1 MQGTPKQLLLN
12 ISKLYSFTHLLI
24 QEQFLRLWAWC
35 YTLLIQRLS
44 MYSRDSVISLSKLKT
59 WTRACV
65 QSLHS
70 CLTLCDPVGCN
81 PLGSSVCGIFPTRM
95 LEWVAML
102 SSRGSSPPR
111 DRTHIS
117 CMSCIAGGFF
127 TAESLEKPPED
138 GLLNLNIITWL
149 CQRVSIRKLRSPPP
163 PPHHTCFGNIFCQL
177 PQFSFYLFFS

>member
-1 MQGTPKQLLLN
+1 
-12 ISKLYSFTHLLI
+12 
-24 QEQFLRLWAWC
+24 
-35 YTLLIQRLS
+35 

-59 WTRACV
+59 WTCACV

-81 PLGSSVCGIFPTRM
+81 PVGFSVHGIFPTRM
-95 LEWVAML
+95 LEWVAMP

-127 TAESLEKPPED
+127 TAESLGKPPED
-138 GLLNLNIITWL
+138 GLLNLSIATWL
-149 CQRVSIRKLRSPPP
+149 CQRASVRKLRPPP
-163 PPHHTCFGNIFCQL
+163 TPCHICFGHIFCQL
-177 PQFSFYLFFS
+177 PQFRFYFFSVNKDHGAQMTAVLSSAASLSPWVSLLGRLWMKNISKRS